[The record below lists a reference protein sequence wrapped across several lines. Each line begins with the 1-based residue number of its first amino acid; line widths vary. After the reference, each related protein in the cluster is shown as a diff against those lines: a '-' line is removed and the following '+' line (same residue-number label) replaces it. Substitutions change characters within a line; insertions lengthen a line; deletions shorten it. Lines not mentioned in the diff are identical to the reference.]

1 MNLDARFWP
10 LSALLSLLL
19 LSPSA
24 VQAGM
29 TPSEIEHF
37 KFTKAAAE
45 KGDIHGQV
53 NLGNYYRDGIGIEK
67 DDEQAVRWYRKAS
80 EQDVDLAQFHVG
92 NYYAEGVGV
101 PKDYVE
107 AYAYLNLAGR
117 KFGDARR
124 NRDKLESK
132 MSADQIE
139 AGQKRTKELQKEIE
153 AKIAAKK
160 AGK

>member
-1 MNLDARFWP
+1 MNLDARSWL
-10 LSALLSLLL
+10 LSALLSLSL

-29 TPSEIEHF
+29 TPAEIEKF
-37 KFTKAAAE
+37 KSIKAAAE
-45 KGDIHGQV
+45 KGDIYGQV
-53 NLGNYYRDGIGIEK
+53 LMGEYYSEGMGVEK

-80 EQDVDLAQFHVG
+80 ERGVDLAQFHLG

-107 AYAYLNLAGR
+107 AYAYLNLAGP

-132 MSADQIE
+132 MSADQIT

>member
-1 MNLDARFWP
+1 MNLAARPWL
-10 LSALLSLLL
+10 LSALLSLSL

-29 TPSEIEHF
+29 TPVEIEQF
-37 KFTKAAAE
+37 KSTKAAAE
-45 KGDIHGQV
+45 KGDIYGQV
-53 NLGNYYRDGIGIEK
+53 LMGDYYREGMGVEK
-67 DDEQAVRWYRKAS
+67 DDEQAVHWYRKAS
-80 EQDVDLAQFHVG
+80 DRNVDSAQFHLG
-92 NYYAEGVGV
+92 NYYTEGVGV

-117 KFGDARR
+117 NYGDARR
-124 NRDKLESK
+124 NLGKLESK
-132 MSADQIE
+132 MSADQIT

>member
-1 MNLDARFWP
+1 
-10 LSALLSLLL
+10 
-19 LSPSA
+19 
-24 VQAGM
+24 M
-29 TPSEIEHF
+29 TPAEIEQF
-37 KFTKAAAE
+37 KRIKAAAE
-45 KGDIHGQV
+45 KGDIYGQV
-53 NLGNYYRDGIGIEK
+53 LMGDYYSKGIGVEK

-80 EQDVDLAQFHVG
+80 ERDVDLAQFHLG

-101 PKDYVE
+101 PKDFVE

-132 MSADQIE
+132 MSAEQIT
-139 AGQKRTKELQKEIE
+139 AGQKRTKELLKEIE
-153 AKIAAKK
+153 AKK

>member
-1 MNLDARFWP
+1 MNLDVRPWL
-10 LSALLSLLL
+10 LSALLSLSL
-19 LSPSA
+19 LSTSA

-29 TPSEIEHF
+29 TPAEIEQF
-37 KFTKAAAE
+37 KRIKAAAE
-45 KGDIHGQV
+45 KGDIYGQV
-53 NLGNYYRDGIGIEK
+53 LMGDYYSKGIGVEK
-67 DDEQAVRWYRKAS
+67 DDEQAVRGYRKAS
-80 EQDVDLAQFHVG
+80 ERDVDLAQFHLG

-101 PKDYVE
+101 PKDFVE

-132 MSADQIE
+132 MSAEQIT
-139 AGQKRTKELQKEIE
+139 AGQKRTKELLKEIE
-153 AKIAAKK
+153 AKK

>member
-1 MNLDARFWP
+1 MYIDARQWLFA
-10 LSALLSLLL
+10 ALLSLSV

-29 TPSEIEHF
+29 SPVEIEQF
-37 KFTKAAAE
+37 KWTKATAE
-45 KGDIHGQV
+45 KGDINGQV
-53 NLGNYYRDGIGIEK
+53 LLGNYYRDGIGVEK
-67 DDEQAVRWYRKAS
+67 DDEQAVHWYRKAS
-80 EQDVDLAQFHVG
+80 ERDVDLAQFHLG

-101 PKDYVE
+101 PKDFVE

-132 MSADQIE
+132 MSAEQIT

-153 AKIAAKK
+153 AKK
-160 AGK
+160 ARK